1 MSQNLPPGLPTGA
14 IEVSTCTVPGY
25 YWWLPSCAVNEAQ
38 EENQWTIVSFHPDNP
53 QRHKSGWFLGPLFCP
68 VKRKAD
74 LTARLPAGL
83 QAAEGL
89 RVEFKDLARHAKP
102 AELLVLAE
110 VLSRA
115 CIAEQWFEMAAV
127 FREYIRSCKTK
138 T

>member
-1 MSQNLPPGLPTGA
+1 MNRNLPQGLPTGA

-38 EENQWTIVSFHPDNP
+38 EEKQWTIVSFHPDNP
-53 QRHKSGWFLGPLFCP
+53 QRQKSGWFLGPLLCP
-68 VKRKAD
+68 VANKPAV
-74 LTARLPAGL
+74 ASRLPKGL
-83 QAAEGL
+83 EAAEGL
-89 RVEFKDLARHAKP
+89 RVDFKDFARHAKP
-102 AELLVLAE
+102 DELLVLAE

-127 FREYIRSCKTK
+127 FREYIRSCKRK